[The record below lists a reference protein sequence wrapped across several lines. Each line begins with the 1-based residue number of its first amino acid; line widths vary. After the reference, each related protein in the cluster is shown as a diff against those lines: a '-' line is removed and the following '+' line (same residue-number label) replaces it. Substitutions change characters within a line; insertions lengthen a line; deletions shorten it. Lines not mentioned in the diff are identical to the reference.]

1 MLFHTA
7 LAASTATPELLL
19 EEEEAKAVA
28 ESTLTL
34 AAMYDLTPDPKLQ
47 AMMNLAIILGTTYGT
62 RYVAIRARKAQEKE
76 EARKGNAGM
85 YDADGNP
92 IGTTTYV
99 EQPINEQEF
108 SFNRVN

>member
-1 MLFHTA
+1 MLFHTSI
-7 LAASTATPELLL
+7 AAMTKTPELEL

-62 RYVAIRARKAQEKE
+62 RVIAIRARKAQEKE
-76 EARKGNAGM
+76 ETRKGVAGI
-85 YDADGNP
+85 YDKNGSP
-92 IGTTTYV
+92 IGTTTFAT
-99 EQPINEQEF
+99 EEWPFEQETTVQP
-108 SFNRVN
+108 N